1 MSCIPLVETSF
12 PDFSWF
18 LQPCVDVHTFGDTVT
33 PSRLCKRFPKGS
45 LSPVDGGILDRAV
58 TLGQLVQGAKCR
70 STWWYQAQRDVMS
83 FRLRPLRSILSTV
96 WSLWAFRGSIVAART
111 VGLEAGPP
119 GSVAKDKAR
128 QQWWLEIV
136 ACTHLAVGP
145 NCRCPCGGRGQVQT
159 CLKRWAGT
167 NYRLT
172 GHCSVPECQCAF
184 LLLQALPWGMHAA
197 GRPVMGGGQARGA
210 HRWAN
215 YR

>member
-1 MSCIPLVETSF
+1 MVP
-12 PDFSWF
+12 
-18 LQPCVDVHTFGDTVT
+18 G
-33 PSRLCKRFPKGS
+33 PKGCNVFS
-45 LSPVDGGILDRAV
+45 AQATEVHIINCV
-58 TLGQLVQGAKCR
+58 VLV
-70 STWWYQAQRDVMS
+70 
-83 FRLRPLRSILSTV
+83 SIS
-96 WSLWAFRGSIVAART
+96 WSIVAART